1 MIRRAVNTEK
11 GFALLEALIAAL
23 VLSLGVLTIV
33 ALQARTVN
41 EYRDTKMRQYA
52 TILAADL
59 VDRIRANRAAAAS
72 YASSNLAAAANKAC
86 ASDAAAPCADETDL
100 AVDDL
105 HQWKA
110 WLESLGFNVNTGV
123 AADDTTVT
131 VDTSVTPAKIAINM
145 RWASRGGVQTVLVN
159 TEVL

>member
-1 MIRRAVNTEK
+1 MTGRTLRSEK

-41 EYRDTKMRQYA
+41 EYRDSKMRQYA

-72 YASSNLAAAANKAC
+72 YDSSNLAAAADTVC
-86 ASDAAAPCADETDL
+86 ASSAAAPCADEADM
-100 AVDDL
+100 AKDDL

-123 AADDTTVT
+123 PADDTSVS
-131 VDTSVTPAKIAINM
+131 VDASVTPVRISITM
-145 RWASRGGVQTVLVN
+145 RWASRGGVQTVPVN